1 MVRVLVTGGC
11 GFIGSHLAMR
21 LSELGFEV
29 IVFDSFARSSCVM
42 VDGASLVKG
51 DLRFAPMV
59 ERALDGVDAVYHLA
73 ALTDVRESVKKP
85 RLYHRVNVDGT
96 LNLLEGCRSAGVR
109 RLVYVSS
116 CAVYGEPVRLPI
128 SEDHP
133 TNPLSP
139 YAASKLAAEAY
150 CRSYAFCYGFDVT
163 VFRLFNVYGP
173 RQSENYAGVI
183 SRFVKRVCE
192 GKPPIIYGSG
202 EQSRDFIHVGDV
214 VECLAKAIDLSGFDV
229 FNLGSGKAV
238 TVNELAEL
246 VLRLSGRTE
255 LKPVRVK
262 GRRGEIFASVADV
275 SKVERVLGF
284 KAKKPL
290 EEGIKELIEAYIYLH
305 TLDSKRLG

>member
-1 MVRVLVTGGC
+1 VTGGC
-11 GFIGSHLAMR
+11 GFIGSHLARR
-21 LSELGFEV
+21 LLELGFEV
-29 IVFDSFARSSCVM
+29 VVFDSFSKPGCVV
-42 VDGASLVKG
+42 VDGASVVKG
-51 DLRFAPMV
+51 DLRFAPAV
-59 ERALDGVDAVYHLA
+59 EGALDGVDVVYHLA
-73 ALTDVRESVKKP
+73 ALTDVRESVRKP

-96 LNLLEGCRSAGVR
+96 LNLLEGCRRAGVKR
-109 RLVYVSS
+109 VIYVSS
-116 CAVYGEPVRLPI
+116 CAVYGEPVKLPI

-173 RQSENYAGVI
+173 RQNDGYAGVI
-183 SRFVKRVCE
+183 SEFVRRVCE
-192 GKPPIIYGSG
+192 GKPPVIYGSG
-202 EQSRDFIHVGDV
+202 EQSRDFIHVSDV
-214 VECLAKAIDLSGFDV
+214 VECLAKAIDLSGFEV
-229 FNLGSGKAV
+229 FNLGSGRAV
-238 TVNELAEL
+238 RINELAEL

-284 KAKKPL
+284 KANKPL
-290 EEGIKELIEAYIYLH
+290 EEGVKELLEAYIYLH
-305 TLDSKRLG
+305 S

>member
-1 MVRVLVTGGC
+1 VV
-11 GFIGSHLAMR
+11 
-21 LSELGFEV
+21 E
-29 IVFDSFARSSCVM
+29 
-42 VDGASLVKG
+42 GASVVKG
-51 DLRFAPMV
+51 DLRFAPAV
-59 ERALDGVDAVYHLA
+59 ERALDGVDVVYHLA
-73 ALTDVRESVKKP
+73 ALTDVRESVRRP
-85 RLYHRVNVDGT
+85 RLYYRVNVDGT
-96 LNLLEGCRSAGVR
+96 LNLLEGCRRAGVKR
-109 RLVYVSS
+109 VVYVSS

-128 SEDHP
+128 GEDHP

-173 RQSENYAGVI
+173 RQSDDYAGVI
-183 SRFVKRVCE
+183 STFVKRVCE

-202 EQSRDFIHVGDV
+202 EQSRDFIYVGDV

-229 FNLGSGKAV
+229 FNLGSGRAV

-246 VLRLSGRTE
+246 VLRLSGRSD
-255 LKPVRVK
+255 LKPVHVE

-284 KAKKPL
+284 RARKPL
-290 EEGIKELIEAYIYLH
+290 EEGIKELIEAY
-305 TLDSKRLG
+305 SGSGV

>member
-1 MVRVLVTGGC
+1 LVRVLVTGGC
-11 GFIGSHLAMR
+11 GFIGSYLARR
-21 LSELGFEV
+21 LLELGFEV
-29 IVFDSFARSSCVM
+29 VVFDNFSRSSCV
-42 VDGASLVKG
+42 VVEGASVVKG
-51 DLRFAPMV
+51 DLRFAPAV
-59 ERALDGVDAVYHLA
+59 ERALDGVDVVYHLA
-73 ALTDVRESVKKP
+73 ALTDVRESVRRP
-85 RLYHRVNVDGT
+85 RLYYRVNVDGT
-96 LNLLEGCRSAGVR
+96 LNLLEGCRRAGVKR
-109 RLVYVSS
+109 VIYVSS

-128 SEDHP
+128 GEDHP

-173 RQSENYAGVI
+173 RQSDDYAGVI
-183 SRFVKRVCE
+183 STFVKRVCE

-202 EQSRDFIHVGDV
+202 EQSRDFIYVGDV

-229 FNLGSGKAV
+229 FNLGSGRAV

-246 VLRLSGRTE
+246 VLRLSGRSD
-255 LKPVRVK
+255 LKPVHVE

-284 KAKKPL
+284 RARKPL
-290 EEGIKELIEAYIYLH
+290 EEGIRELIEAY
-305 TLDSKRLG
+305 SGSGV

>member
-1 MVRVLVTGGC
+1 M
-11 GFIGSHLAMR
+11 
-21 LSELGFEV
+21 
-29 IVFDSFARSSCVM
+29 
-42 VDGASLVKG
+42 VKG
-51 DLRFAPMV
+51 DLRFESAV
-59 ERALDGVDAVYHLA
+59 ERALDGVDVVHHLA
-73 ALTDVRESVKKP
+73 ALTDVRESVRRP

-96 LNLLEGCRSAGVR
+96 LNLLESCRRAGVKK
-109 RLVYVSS
+109 VIYVSS
-116 CAVYGEPVRLPI
+116 CAVYGEPVKLPI

-173 RQSENYAGVI
+173 RQNDGYAGVI
-183 SRFVKRVCE
+183 SEFVRRVCE
-192 GKPPIIYGSG
+192 GKPPVIYGSG
-202 EQSRDFIHVGDV
+202 EQSRDFIHVSDV
-214 VECLAKAIDLSGFDV
+214 VECLAKAIDLSGFEV
-229 FNLGSGKAV
+229 FNLGSGRAV
-238 TVNELAEL
+238 RINELAEL

-284 KAKKPL
+284 KANKPL
-290 EEGIKELIEAYIYLH
+290 EEGVKELLEAYIYLH
-305 TLDSKRLG
+305 S

>member
-1 MVRVLVTGGC
+1 MVRVFVTGGY
-11 GFIGSHLAMR
+11 GFIGSYLVRR
-21 LSELGFEV
+21 LLELGFEV
-29 IVFDSFARSSCVM
+29 VVFDNFSRSSCVA
-42 VDGASLVKG
+42 VEGASVVKG
-51 DLRFAPMV
+51 DLRFAPAV
-59 ERALDGVDAVYHLA
+59 ERALDGVDVVYHLA
-73 ALTDVRESVKKP
+73 ALTDVRESVRRP
-85 RLYHRVNVDGT
+85 RLYHRVNADGT
-96 LNLLEGCRSAGVR
+96 LNLLEGCRRAGVR
-109 RLVYVSS
+109 RVVYVSS

-128 SEDHP
+128 GEDHP

-173 RQSENYAGVI
+173 RQSDDYAGVI
-183 SRFVKRVCE
+183 STFVKRVCE

-202 EQSRDFIHVGDV
+202 EQSRDFIYVGDV

-229 FNLGSGKAV
+229 FNLGSGRAV

-246 VLRLSGRTE
+246 VLRLSGRSD
-255 LKPVRVK
+255 LKPVHVE

-284 KAKKPL
+284 RARKPL
-290 EEGIKELIEAYIYLH
+290 EEGIKELIEAY
-305 TLDSKRLG
+305 SGSGV

>member
-11 GFIGSHLAMR
+11 GFIGSYLARR
-21 LSELGFEV
+21 LLELGFEV
-29 IVFDSFARSSCVM
+29 VVFDNFSRSSCV
-42 VDGASLVKG
+42 VVEGASVVKG
-51 DLRFAPMV
+51 DLRFAPAV
-59 ERALDGVDAVYHLA
+59 ERALDGVDVVYHLA
-73 ALTDVRESVKKP
+73 ALTDVRESVRRP

-96 LNLLEGCRSAGVR
+96 LNLLEGCRRAGVKR
-109 RLVYVSS
+109 VIYVSS

-128 SEDHP
+128 GEDHP

-173 RQSENYAGVI
+173 RQSDDYAGVI
-183 SRFVKRVCE
+183 STFVKRVCE

-202 EQSRDFIHVGDV
+202 EQSRDFIYVGDV

-229 FNLGSGKAV
+229 FNLGSGRAV

-246 VLRLSGRTE
+246 VLRLSGRSD
-255 LKPVRVK
+255 LKPVHVE

-284 KAKKPL
+284 RARKPL
-290 EEGIKELIEAYIYLH
+290 EEGIRELIEAY
-305 TLDSKRLG
+305 SGSGV